1 MTHFRGQIRGPH
13 WGLTM
18 DRMLIDFWRKHEC
31 LFNSTTESY
40 HDKDLKTKLWREFG
54 SSVGKT
60 LYDVERRS
68 RSLRTQYGRLLSHP
82 ERVNTPQKMMLKE
95 RMDFLRPFIVC
106 RRSDSYVDEG
116 SDDQEEDEESETA
129 GSVEQKKESSFGSPL
144 NTDVT
149 GQEESVP
156 SVLNPAPLH
165 CANPQVAEVMSLK
178 CPHPHRDPGFS
189 DQAANTSQKDVLS
202 QFAEVM
208 LSDMRHIKD
217 PLVVMR
223 LRRDITDLVY
233 KAVEEDKQRQ
243 SIQAASEPSGNFQS
257 QSSSKPPQASSRTGY
272 SWMVKFLEKR
282 GKAREAER
290 RMQRREEMKHMR
302 RMSRRQAVQPAQD
315 VLIQDGMTGSRSEA
329 QASGAEMHKIK
340 TEEDL
345 VPLV

>member
-165 CANPQVAEVMSLK
+165 CANPQ
-178 CPHPHRDPGFS
+178 
-189 DQAANTSQKDVLS
+189 
-202 QFAEVM
+202 FAEVM